1 MKDYF
6 PTKATI
12 PRVWSSIVERS
23 KVNPFEGG
31 PILHMHMTG
40 TSIWSEPAGG
50 VPPILVAMDVGC
62 GILMMLDARGDTE
75 YRMPIAEFNKR
86 IRPRILATLP

>member
-1 MKDYF
+1 MKGYF
-6 PTKATI
+6 PSNATI
-12 PRVWSSIVERS
+12 PQLWSRIVERA

-50 VPPILVAMDVGC
+50 VSPILVAMDVGC
-62 GILMMLDARGDTE
+62 GILMVLDLTGDSE
-75 YRMPIAEFNKR
+75 YRMPVAEFNKR
-86 IRPRILATLP
+86 IRPHILATLP